1 MSAFETNKYN
11 SMIFNK
17 LAHPIFLNIKITKCL
32 SLISFTENKQTNISL
47 DLLEKHRRVTR
58 RVQTNEDESQ
68 KNVGECKL
76 IKKVFFGVSGGFPRW
91 MFFNLR
97 RFFPQKLRQ
106 MKKFVLHCSRCT
118 LVTRSLF

>member
-17 LAHPIFLNIKITKCL
+17 LAHPIFLNIKITKCV
-32 SLISFTENKQTNISL
+32 SLISFIENKQINISL

-68 KNVGECKL
+68 KNVDEC
-76 IKKVFFGVSGGFPRW
+76 
-91 MFFNLR
+91 R
-97 RFFPQKLRQ
+97 R
-106 MKKFVLHCSRCT
+106 V
-118 LVTRSLF
+118 